1 MPETRFEPAQSF
13 AGGAVCPEPG
23 GVLRLGGQPGGPAA
37 VPVAAPFFQAGL
49 AGYSDASMRRVAR
62 RHGCPFCITEAM
74 LDRFLVNGGRG
85 LAAAELDPD
94 DHGPD
99 APIAG
104 QLMGS
109 HPDELAAGAKI
120 LVQLGYDVVDVNLAC
135 PVKKIKKKARGG
147 HLLSVPDEALDILRA
162 TMDAVGA
169 DVPVTVKLRRG
180 YDDSPE
186 AEAAFERVFEGA
198 MELGLAG
205 ATVHSRTV
213 EQKYVGPGH
222 RPRLREIAERYRLG
236 AFFEGPADAP
246 RFVLGG
252 SGDVWTAADVFAMLD
267 ETGVDW
273 VSVARGCI
281 GNPWVFRQARAVLAE
296 RAAGL
301 LPAGERIDLDHL
313 QPPTVFQQRD
323 VLRDHFRLAVAR
335 DGEQQAGRTMR
346 KFGIRFSRHH
356 AEGQE
361 IRQRF
366 IRVKSLRDWEA
377 VLEDFYETDAP
388 GVPTRDS
395 LPAECGELRCAG

>member
-1 MPETRFEPAQSF
+1 MS
-13 AGGAVCPEPG
+13 
-23 GVLRLGGQPGGPAA
+23 
-37 VPVAAPFFQAGL
+37 VAAPFFQAGL
-49 AGYSDASMRRVAR
+49 AGYSDASMRRIAR
-62 RHGCPFCITEAM
+62 RHGCPLCITEAM
-74 LDRFLVNGGRG
+74 LDRFLVNGGKG
-85 LAAAELDPD
+85 LAAAELDAD
-94 DHGPD
+94 DHGSD
-99 APIAG
+99 APIVG

-109 HPDELAAGAKI
+109 HPEELAAGAKI

-147 HLLSVPDEALDILRA
+147 HLLSVPEEALDILRA

-180 YDDSPE
+180 YDDSAE
-186 AEAAFERVFEGA
+186 AEAAFARVFEGA
-198 MELGLAG
+198 MDLGLAG

-213 EQKYVGPGH
+213 QQKYIGPGH

-267 ETGVDW
+267 GTGVDW

-281 GNPWVFRQARAVLAE
+281 GNPWVFRQARFVMVE
-296 RAAGL
+296 RAAGRMM
-301 LPAGERIDLDHL
+301 PGEPVDLDAL
-313 QPPTVFQQRD
+313 EPPTVFQQRD
-323 VLRDHFRLAVAR
+323 VLREHFALAVAR
-335 DGEQQAGRTMR
+335 DGEHHAGRTMR

-356 AEGQE
+356 PEGLE

-366 IRVKSLRDWEA
+366 IRVKNLAEWEA
-377 VLEDFYETDAP
+377 VLADFYELQT
-388 GVPTRDS
+388 VPACRRGTR
-395 LPAECGELRCAG
+395 CRRRRRRR